1 MTAFAALSLF
11 LAMIALAAMPSS
23 SVALVV
29 IRSATLGV
37 RHGVAT
43 ALGIVVGDLLFVVL
57 AIAGLVAAVE
67 VLGSVFT
74 VLRYVAAAY
83 LIWVGVGLIRRRD
96 PPPKPRGTHET
107 GGIWASFAAGMILT
121 LGDVKAIFFYAAL
134 FPVFVDVSA
143 LTAFD
148 ASLIAAITVVAVGGV
163 KVAYAMAARAVVSA
177 SKDLPFKR
185 PVRVTTGALMIGAGG
200 YLLAKGA

>member
-1 MTAFAALSLF
+1 MTAIATLSLF
-11 LAMIALAAMPSS
+11 IAMIALAAMPSS

-29 IRSATLGV
+29 VRSATLGV

-57 AIAGLVAAVE
+57 AITGLVAAVE
-67 VLGSVFT
+67 VMGSAFT

-83 LIWVGVGLIRRRD
+83 LIWVGVGLIRHRD
-96 PPPKPRGTHET
+96 QPPKPRGAHET
-107 GGIWASFAAGMILT
+107 GSIWTSFAAGMILT
-121 LGDVKAIFFYAAL
+121 LGDVKAVFFYAAL

-143 LTAFD
+143 MTAFD

-163 KVAYAMAARAVVSA
+163 KVAYAVAARAVVSA
-177 SKDLPFKR
+177 SRDLSFNR

-200 YLLAKGA
+200 YLLTKGA

>member
-57 AIAGLVAAVE
+57 AIAGLVA
-67 VLGSVFT
+67 
-74 VLRYVAAAY
+74 
-83 LIWVGVGLIRRRD
+83 
-96 PPPKPRGTHET
+96 
-107 GGIWASFAAGMILT
+107 
-121 LGDVKAIFFYAAL
+121 
-134 FPVFVDVSA
+134 
-143 LTAFD
+143 
-148 ASLIAAITVVAVGGV
+148 
-163 KVAYAMAARAVVSA
+163 
-177 SKDLPFKR
+177 
-185 PVRVTTGALMIGAGG
+185 
-200 YLLAKGA
+200 

>member
-1 MTAFAALSLF
+1 MTAIAALSLF

-29 IRSATLGV
+29 VRSATLGV

-67 VLGSVFT
+67 VMGGVFA

-83 LIWVGVGLIRRRD
+83 LIWIGVGLIRHRD
-96 PPPKPRGTHET
+96 QPPKPRGNHET

-121 LGDVKAIFFYAAL
+121 LGDVKAVFFYAAL

>member
-1 MTAFAALSLF
+1 MTAIAALSLF

-29 IRSATLGV
+29 VRSATLGV

-67 VLGSVFT
+67 VMGSVFA
-74 VLRYVAAAY
+74 VLRYVAVAY
-83 LIWVGVGLIRRRD
+83 LIWIGVGLIRHRD
-96 PPPKPRGTHET
+96 QPPKPRGNHET

-121 LGDVKAIFFYAAL
+121 LGDVKAVFFYAAL

-163 KVAYAMAARAVVSA
+163 KVAYAVAARAVVSA

>member
-1 MTAFAALSLF
+1 MTAIAALSLF

-29 IRSATLGV
+29 VRSATLGV
-37 RHGVAT
+37 HHGVAT
-43 ALGIVVGDLLFVVL
+43 ALGIVMGDLLFVVL

-67 VLGSVFT
+67 VMGSVFT

-83 LIWVGVGLIRRRD
+83 LIWVGVGLIRHRD
-96 PPPKPRGTHET
+96 QPHKPRGAHEAR
-107 GGIWASFAAGMILT
+107 GIWASFAAGMILT
-121 LGDVKAIFFYAAL
+121 LGDVKAVFFYAAL
-134 FPVFVDVSA
+134 FPVFVDVPA

-163 KVAYAMAARAVVSA
+163 KVTYAVAARAVVSA
-177 SKDLPFKR
+177 SKDLPFKQ
-185 PVRVTTGALMIGAGG
+185 PVRVTTGSLMIGAGG
-200 YLLAKGA
+200 YLLAKGS

>member
-29 IRSATLGV
+29 VRSATLGV

>member
-29 IRSATLGV
+29 VRSATLGV

-67 VLGSVFT
+67 VMGSVFT

-83 LIWVGVGLIRRRD
+83 LIWVGVGLIRHRD
-96 PPPKPRGTHET
+96 QPPKPRGAHET
-107 GGIWASFAAGMILT
+107 GGIWASFVAGMILT
-121 LGDVKAIFFYAAL
+121 LGDVKAVFFYAAL
-134 FPVFVDVSA
+134 FPVFVDVSV

-163 KVAYAMAARAVVSA
+163 KVVYAVAARAVVSA
-177 SKDLPFKR
+177 SRDLPFKR
-185 PVRVTTGALMIGAGG
+185 PVRVTTGTLMIGAGG
-200 YLLAKGA
+200 YLLAKGV

>member
-1 MTAFAALSLF
+1 MTAIAALSLF

-29 IRSATLGV
+29 VRSTTLGV

-67 VLGSVFT
+67 VMGSVFV

-83 LIWVGVGLIRRRD
+83 LIWIGVGLIRHRD
-96 PPPKPRGTHET
+96 QPPKPRGKHET
-107 GGIWASFAAGMILT
+107 GRIWESFAAGMILT
-121 LGDVKAIFFYAAL
+121 LGDVKAVFFYAAL

-163 KVAYAMAARAVVSA
+163 KVAYAVAARAVVFA

>member
-1 MTAFAALSLF
+1 MTAIAALSLF

-29 IRSATLGV
+29 VRSATLGV

-67 VLGSVFT
+67 VMGSVFA

-83 LIWVGVGLIRRRD
+83 LIWIGVGLIRHRD
-96 PPPKPRGTHET
+96 QPPKPRGKHET

-121 LGDVKAIFFYAAL
+121 LGDVKAVFFYAAL

-163 KVAYAMAARAVVSA
+163 KVAYVVAARAVVSA

>member
-29 IRSATLGV
+29 VRSATLGV

-96 PPPKPRGTHET
+96 PPLKPRGTHET

>member
-1 MTAFAALSLF
+1 MTAIAALSLF

-29 IRSATLGV
+29 VRSATLGV

-67 VLGSVFT
+67 VMGGVFA
-74 VLRYVAAAY
+74 VLRYGAAAY
-83 LIWVGVGLIRRRD
+83 LIWIGVGLIRHRD
-96 PPPKPRGTHET
+96 QPPKPRGNHET

-121 LGDVKAIFFYAAL
+121 LGDVKAVFFYAAL

-163 KVAYAMAARAVVSA
+163 KVAYAVAARAVVSA

>member
-1 MTAFAALSLF
+1 MTAIAALSLF

-29 IRSATLGV
+29 VRSATLGV

-67 VLGSVFT
+67 VMGGVFA

-83 LIWVGVGLIRRRD
+83 LIWVGVGLIRHRD
-96 PPPKPRGTHET
+96 QPTKPRGKHET

-121 LGDVKAIFFYAAL
+121 LGDVKAVFFYAAL

-163 KVAYAMAARAVVSA
+163 KVAYAVAARAVVSA

>member
-1 MTAFAALSLF
+1 MTAIAALSLF

-29 IRSATLGV
+29 VRSATLGV

-67 VLGSVFT
+67 VMGGVFA
-74 VLRYVAAAY
+74 VLRYVAAAS
-83 LIWVGVGLIRRRD
+83 LIWIGVGLIRHRD
-96 PPPKPRGTHET
+96 QPPKPRGNHET

-121 LGDVKAIFFYAAL
+121 LGDVKAVFFYAAL

-163 KVAYAMAARAVVSA
+163 KVAYAVAARAVVSA

>member
-29 IRSATLGV
+29 VRSATLGV

-57 AIAGLVAAVE
+57 AIVGLVAAVE
-67 VLGSVFT
+67 VMGSVFT

-83 LIWVGVGLIRRRD
+83 LIWVGVGLIRHRD
-96 PPPKPRGTHET
+96 QPPKPRGAHET
-107 GGIWASFAAGMILT
+107 GGIWASFVAGMILT
-121 LGDVKAIFFYAAL
+121 LGDVKAVVFYAAL
-134 FPVFVDVSA
+134 FPVFVDVSV
-143 LTAFD
+143 LTTFD

-163 KVAYAMAARAVVSA
+163 KVVYAVAARAVVSA
-177 SKDLPFKR
+177 SRDLPFKR
-185 PVRVTTGALMIGAGG
+185 PVRVTMGTLMIGAGG
-200 YLLAKGA
+200 YLLAKGV

>member
-29 IRSATLGV
+29 VRSATLGV

-67 VLGSVFT
+67 VMGSVFT

-83 LIWVGVGLIRRRD
+83 LIWVGVGLIRHRD
-96 PPPKPRGTHET
+96 QPPKPRGAHET
-107 GGIWASFAAGMILT
+107 GGIWASFVAGMILT
-121 LGDVKAIFFYAAL
+121 LGDVKAVVFYAAL
-134 FPVFVDVSA
+134 FPVFVDVSV
-143 LTAFD
+143 LTTFD

-163 KVAYAMAARAVVSA
+163 KVVYAVAARAVVSA
-177 SKDLPFKR
+177 SRDLPFKR
-185 PVRVTTGALMIGAGG
+185 PVRVTMGTLMIGAGG
-200 YLLAKGA
+200 YLLAKGV

>member
-1 MTAFAALSLF
+1 MTAIAALSLF

-29 IRSATLGV
+29 VRSATLGV

-67 VLGSVFT
+67 VMGGVFA

-83 LIWVGVGLIRRRD
+83 LIWIGVGLIRHRD
-96 PPPKPRGTHET
+96 QPPKPRGNHET

-121 LGDVKAIFFYAAL
+121 LGDVKAVFFYAAL

-163 KVAYAMAARAVVSA
+163 KVAYAVAARAVVSA

>member
-96 PPPKPRGTHET
+96 SPPKPRGTHET